1 MHKGLLILDLFVLIC
16 LTIQLLPIISVP
28 ITGKGIGYNLHL
40 SKYGNYTFGVLG
52 LCTSNNICSKPK
64 VGYPP
69 ETDAFYS
76 FMDSE
81 NGEYPDFA
89 AAELP
94 SRARYVISK
103 LLVVHIV
110 GFCFT
115 TLLFLLSLALTV
127 ILWLEESETRV
138 PFKDAVRKKV
148 KIRQNSRN
156 NSSTDLTE
164 STSATKM
171 DSLSDKETVN
181 NERKSKDITPYL
193 NFMLML
199 SLLSFLLTLLA
210 FLSDILL
217 FIPHLSYLGWLQLCP
232 IILLSTVTSML
243 CFIKRSISSRKY
255 LNDEYRYE
263 NDDMRKSVNVGVL
276 NWKDTDSDDGFYVYT
291 NGFYSN
297 YNNDDTP
304 QEGHSHAPELFPAN
318 ISTHSGWI
326 RHSGHN
332 ETGDDVSISSSRD
345 DSYNE
350 HENIQ
355 MRLLN
360 DHEHDT

>member
-1 MHKGLLILDLFVLIC
+1 MHKGLLLLDLFVLVC
-16 LTIQLLPIISVP
+16 LMIQLLPVISVP
-28 ITGKGIGYNLHL
+28 ITGKEIGYNLHL
-40 SKYGNYTFGVLG
+40 SKYGNYTFGVFG
-52 LCTSNNICSKPK
+52 LCTSNNICSRPK
-64 VGYPP
+64 IGYPS
-69 ETDAFYS
+69 ETDEFYS
-76 FMDSE
+76 FMDDDQ
-81 NGEYPDFA
+81 GEYPDFA

-94 SRARYVISK
+94 SKARYAISK
-103 LLVVHIV
+103 LLVVHLV

-115 TLLFLLSLALTV
+115 GILFLVTSALTV
-127 ILWLEESETRV
+127 ILWLEESETKV
-138 PFKDAVRKKV
+138 PFKDVVRKKV

-164 STSATKM
+164 TTSATKM
-171 DSLSDKETVN
+171 DSLSDKGTLN
-181 NERKSKDITPYL
+181 SERKTKDITPYL
-193 NFMLML
+193 NLMLML

-210 FLSDILL
+210 FLSDMLL

-255 LNDEYRYE
+255 LTDEYGYE
-263 NDDMRKSVNVGVL
+263 NDDMRKRVNVGVL

-297 YNNDDTP
+297 YNNDDNH
-304 QEGHSHAPELFPAN
+304 QEGQSHAPELFPAN
-318 ISTHSGWI
+318 NSTHGWI
-326 RHSGHN
+326 RHSGYN
-332 ETGDDVSISSSRD
+332 ENGDDVSISSSRD

-355 MRLLN
+355 MRLLS
-360 DHEHDT
+360 DHGHDS